1 MPLVHSPR
9 KGESSFITLQVIAK
23 GEKFIYNHFMPR
35 KHLSRASEV
44 YWAQEA
50 VKNREKY
57 PTIAEAVD
65 MLESVFGQVTVMR
78 IKHGKRKS
86 PKSQTS

>member
-1 MPLVHSPR
+1 
-9 KGESSFITLQVIAK
+9 
-23 GEKFIYNHFMPR
+23 MPR
-35 KHLSRASEV
+35 KHLSRDSKA

-50 VKNREKY
+50 VKNRAKY

>member
-23 GEKFIYNHFMPR
+23 GEKFIYNHLMPR